1 MPLPWRCRRDIPPS
15 GELERLGATGVG
27 PGVCLGVTMRP
38 HDREQPEPDDVGPSR
53 TRRLDPPPPIE
64 HPGLRRSSPSRPVP
78 EDERQAEAGQH
89 SGVRIL
95 RPQSSPSAH
104 ATPAV
109 QPVPVTPD
117 APVAPVPAE
126 RATKPGVL
134 GVSITAGVVHL
145 AVVEPPA
152 QPRLDLIEELTPL
165 WHLEPRDV
173 FGEFAERTTETL
185 RELGLGSVAIARPFR
200 YTNWTY
206 SAAFERASLETC
218 FLLATHRLGLRCD
231 SVGPHHAANVIGLPP
246 KGLSDALRTKLRIE
260 RSAGWQD
267 RWPALLVALAV
278 VLERQGLELRDV
290 GRESWRS

>member
-1 MPLPWRCRRDIPPS
+1 MD
-15 GELERLGATGVG
+15 RLGATGPG
-27 PGVCLGVTMRP
+27 PGGFGVTMRP
-38 HDREQPEPDDVGPSR
+38 HEREPGPDDVGPSR
-53 TRRLDPPPPIE
+53 TRRVDPPPPIE
-64 HPGLRRSSPSRPVP
+64 HPGLRRSPPPRPAP
-78 EDERQAEAGQH
+78 EEREADSGQH

-104 ATPAV
+104 SSPAV
-109 QPVPVTPD
+109 QPVPVTPH
-117 APVAPVPAE
+117 PPAGAASE
-126 RATKPGVL
+126 DRATSPGVL
-134 GVSITAGVVHL
+134 GVSITAGVAHL

-152 QPRLDLIEELTPL
+152 QPRLDVIEELTPM
-165 WHLEPRDV
+165 WHLEPRDI
-173 FGEFAERTTETL
+173 FGEFAERTTEAL
-185 RELGLGSVAIARPFR
+185 RDLGLGSVAIARPLR

-231 SVGPHHAANVIGLPP
+231 SVGPHHAANVVGLPP

-260 RSAGWQD
+260 RSSGWQD